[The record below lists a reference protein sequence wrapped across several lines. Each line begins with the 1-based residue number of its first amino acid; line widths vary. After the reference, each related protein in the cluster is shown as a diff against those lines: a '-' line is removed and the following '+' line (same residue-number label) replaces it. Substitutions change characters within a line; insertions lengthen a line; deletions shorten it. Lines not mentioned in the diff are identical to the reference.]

1 MNVSEKAYQQLKAK
15 IIANELVG
23 AVSEN
28 ELCQE
33 LNVSRTPLREAIFRL
48 MTEGWIE
55 HSKNKTKTIRPI
67 TFNEIRSIFQVRK
80 DIELMVLNLSWENKD
95 VQRYRDIR
103 QKIEQG
109 LAETRF
115 DLLLEADSE
124 LHERLLV
131 DCQNEIVTRMLSFI
145 YERLRMLRAGNGEGE
160 SILASSRE
168 HLTICDAVIARD
180 LEQARGRW
188 PNTLAIPITAFSQL
202 LSSCYALFILKE
214 QT

>member
-80 DIELMVLNLSWENKD
+80 DIELMVLNLSWENQD

-180 LEQARGRW
+180 LEQARGAVAEHVGNSYNR
-188 PNTLAIPITAFSQL
+188 LFSAF
-202 LSSCYALFILKE
+202 K
-214 QT
+214 

>member
-80 DIELMVLNLSWENKD
+80 DIELMVLNLSWENQD

-168 HLTICDAVIARD
+168 HLTICDAVIARI
-180 LEQARGRW
+180 LNRRGGGGRTRW
-188 PNTLAIPITAFSQL
+188 QFL
-202 LSSCYALFILKE
+202 
-214 QT
+214 